1 MLTAY
6 GHSGKGLIALE
17 AGAGSLIDDRGAV
30 TIPDE
35 AVWIDLFRPL
45 PRQVE
50 AVRALGVDV
59 PTLEEMEQI
68 EISNRLFREEGLE
81 YLTVVLP
88 GKTADGEP
96 SAGPVTFI
104 LTPDRLVTVRHHA
117 PRPFEVF
124 PPRAAQSA
132 AGCGSPDRIFLGLG
146 EEIVARLADLL
157 EAAGRVLDEA
167 ARSVFAEDATSDSDA
182 LQATLRR
189 VGQQG
194 ELIGRVRL
202 ALLTMERAVSY
213 FGAIQRDDPAQA
225 LIKGLMRDIQALS
238 VHSDYLSGR
247 IGLTVDATMGMINLL
262 QNATVRIVSVAAV
275 LFLPPTLVASIYGM
289 NFHLMP
295 ELDSPWGYPAAL
307 ALMLASAVGCYLIF
321 KWKKWL

>member
-1 MLTAY
+1 MLTGY
-6 GHSGKGLIALE
+6 GHSGKGLAPVQSVAEALWVDLYRPTE
-17 AGAGSLIDDRGAV
+17 AEVAEMS
-30 TIPDE
+30 
-35 AVWIDLFRPL
+35 
-45 PRQVE
+45 
-50 AVRALGVDV
+50 ALGVVV
-59 PTLEEMEQI
+59 PTLAEMEEI

-88 GKTADGEP
+88 GKTANGEP

-104 LTPDRLVTVRHHA
+104 VTPERLVTVRHHA
-117 PRPFEVF
+117 PRPFEVY
-124 PPRAAQSA
+124 PARAAQVA
-132 AGCGSPDRIFLGLG
+132 AGCDTPDRIFLGLG

-157 EAAGRVLDEA
+157 EAAGQVLDQA

-182 LQATLRR
+182 LQAILRK

-202 ALLTMERAVSY
+202 ALLTMERALSY
-213 FGAIQRDDPAQA
+213 FGAIDRDEPTRS

-238 VHSDYLSGR
+238 VHSDYLSSR
-247 IGLTVDATMGMINLL
+247 IGLTVDATMGMVNLV
-262 QNATVRIVSVAAV
+262 QNATVRIVSVVAV

-289 NFHLMP
+289 NFHFMP
-295 ELDSPWGYPAAL
+295 ELNSPWGYPAAL